1 MKFLQE
7 REALKLQGGPQSF
20 LDQQAQLQEKTMT
33 QSQTFD
39 EQVKKNAM
47 NLGMSPETIVL
58 G

>member
-1 MKFLQE
+1 M
-7 REALKLQGGPQSF
+7 KLQGGPQSF

-39 EQVKKNAM
+39 EQVKRNAM